1 MIAIKYCPV
10 FLIFF
15 LKFGFDFQEVT
26 KFHKLLTSSHLFL
39 FASFS
44 VFTVGK
50 TSGHVPSWFGSTS
63 NSWLP
68 SGQKSS
74 LKDALHTPKSNVA
87 VKISPINFAMFANL
101 DWIENWYDAHL
112 LCSENNF
119 QSYCCEQQ
127 FLRIFLNSNLITNE
141 LKFA

>member
-1 MIAIKYCPV
+1 M
-10 FLIFF
+10 F
-15 LKFGFDFQEVT
+15 
-26 KFHKLLTSSHLFL
+26 TSSHLYKFS
-39 FASFS
+39 SFS

-50 TSGHVPSWFGSTS
+50 TSGHVPSWFGSTRK
-63 NSWLP
+63 SWLP

-87 VKISPINFAMFANL
+87 VKMNPINFAMFANL

-112 LCSENNF
+112 LYSENNF

-127 FLRIFLNSNLITNE
+127 FLRIFCLPLPRVYLNHTTWTVRNKWEKLEHLGESQFPKLWLNWL
-141 LKFA
+141 F